1 MGAIPN
7 NLAAVGM
14 TLKKRKKAS
23 TSFEGEAFFYA
34 SAGERT

>member
-1 MGAIPN
+1 MGVIPN
-7 NLAAVGM
+7 DLTAVDM